1 MVTSVCIKDNSNN
14 VDKETMLEQLNTNE
28 LDVSKL
34 LKVVHF
40 LECNN
45 FSDKELH
52 SNRITFLSE
61 AIEESGIAQHLAPTI
76 TQLIVA
82 LIFPFNSRVS

>member
-14 VDKETMLEQLNTNE
+14 VDKETMLEQLNINE

-45 FSDKELH
+45 FS
-52 SNRITFLSE
+52 
-61 AIEESGIAQHLAPTI
+61 
-76 TQLIVA
+76 
-82 LIFPFNSRVS
+82 